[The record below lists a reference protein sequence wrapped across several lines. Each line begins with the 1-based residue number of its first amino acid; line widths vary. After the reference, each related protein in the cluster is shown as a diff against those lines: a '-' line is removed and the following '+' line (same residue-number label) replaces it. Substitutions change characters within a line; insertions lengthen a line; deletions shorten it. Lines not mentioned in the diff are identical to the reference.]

1 MGIVKENLA
10 TKGFSGGLGDE
21 FVYRQIKNR
30 THFAKRPKKRSVV
43 TPNQEAA
50 RKRFQDGVYYAKAVL
65 MDPAIR
71 EDYTTRAKE
80 AGIASPYQAALQD
93 FLKPLKI
100 ASIRTDGYL
109 GVVGQ
114 PIFIV
119 AADDFK
125 IQSMTVTLQRAD
137 GTVIESGS
145 AVKDSSGWIY
155 LATQA
160 NATRAGTKVI
170 VQAKDRPGKEA
181 TEEQI
186 L

>member
-30 THFAKRPKKRSVV
+30 THFAKRPKKSSVI
-43 TPNQEAA
+43 TPNQQAA
-50 RKRFQDGVYYAKAVL
+50 RERFQQGVYFAKAVL

-71 EDYTTRAKE
+71 EDYATRAKE
-80 AGIASPYQAALQD
+80 AGLASAYQTALSD

-125 IQSMTVTLQRAD
+125 IQTLTVTLQREN
-137 GTVIESGS
+137 GTMIESGP
-145 AVKDSSGWIY
+145 AIKEVSGWVY
-155 LATQA
+155 LAKQA

-170 VQAKDRPGKEA
+170 VRAKDRPGKEA
-181 TEEQI
+181 TEERI